1 MRRKPKPSR
10 IEVKRVPGVFL
21 SVAEIKEWPVFI
33 RKTRMRMEGGEDGNI
48 HQEIR

>member
-1 MRRKPKPSR
+1 MRRKPKPPR

-21 SVAEIKEWPVFI
+21 SEAEIKEWLASI

-48 HQEIR
+48 HQEVR